1 MNWIKMNRIKLN
13 SKWLVSTLVVGC
25 VALSGCGSA
34 HNQTAT
40 TGDPSGAANA
50 AGSNAIG
57 SNAIGS
63 NATGAGGGAGGNNT
77 TSAGVGNAASQ
88 SGTASAGTNTAD
100 GTGTTATAAAQL
112 VRQTMALAK
121 QGKVSGIPF
130 VQQSNMSAVNQ
141 AWGKPDSQNMAGAGM
156 YASYGARNV
165 AFGFNKGEQIFDLRS
180 YSALFQTVAF
190 ADIQSALG
198 NPGAVRQTSDSYIY
212 MYPAGADY
220 QLLWVF
226 PKLSDGSRGVHVNHV
241 SVFWP
246 QGTVDLM
253 AQNAPA
259 PKVVINGKPG
269 RLGSLFTFSI
279 ENAPKDYSLAELEWI
294 PDKGTAV
301 VDTTSQAMDNG
312 QTGAQ
317 NPGFGISGDGQTLRF
332 VYPSSLKG
340 QSGKVRVIYQNASGG
355 ALLGEGDSVTL
366 K

>member
-1 MNWIKMNRIKLN
+1 MNRIKLN

-34 HNQTAT
+34 HNQTAL
-40 TGDPSGAANA
+40 TGHPSGAANA

-57 SNAIGS
+57 SNSAGS
-63 NATGAGGGAGGNNT
+63 NSVGSNSVGAGGGAGVNNT
-77 TSAGVGNAASQ
+77 ASAGVGNATSQ
-88 SGTASAGTNTAD
+88 PGTGSAGTNTAD
-100 GTGTTATAAAQL
+100 ATGTTAAAKL
-112 VRQTMALAK
+112 VGQTMALAK

-156 YASYGARNV
+156 YASYGARNA

-180 YSALFQTVAF
+180 YSALFQTVTF
-190 ADIQSALG
+190 ADIQSVLG

-226 PKLSDGSRGVHVNHV
+226 PKLSDASRGVNVNHV

-253 AQNAPA
+253 AQNDPA
-259 PKVVINGKPG
+259 PKVVINDKPG

-294 PDKGTAV
+294 PDKGSAV

-317 NPGFGISGDGQTLRF
+317 NPGFGISGDGQTLSF

-340 QSGKVRVIYQNASGG
+340 QSGKVRVIYQNAFGG